1 MGVRLAL
8 GPRFAG
14 LVLGMAL
21 AAGSGSASAATTA
34 RLVNTPAGSS
44 PTLVTTRPP
53 QNQPQPFQLGAPA
66 SLLPAAGAYV
76 ANDVPSFNI
85 DRRDDEIR
93 LSFVGSEEVFYL
105 TSSPAPLGG
114 RVLKYDTGE
123 VALMVSGW
131 GGVTLYTDEMPSG
144 VPAELLRANA
154 LASPAV
160 PVSTRP
166 VATLDVK
173 TLADQLSAGVGRQ
186 GLFRIGFSADFETL
200 SREDETTRSLAAD
213 AMRNAAYALQQMD
226 DKREREAAAK
236 ILRQVRVNPAA
247 QPGAAIQNG
256 SLVVSYAPAGGPSA
270 RPSSLAISRL
280 LSQEF

>member
-1 MGVRLAL
+1 MGVQLAL
-8 GPRFAG
+8 GPRFVG
-14 LVLGMAL
+14 LVLAMAL
-21 AAGSGSASAATTA
+21 AAGSGSASAATA
-34 RLVNTPAGSS
+34 AGLAGAPVGTS
-44 PTLVTTRPP
+44 PTFLIPRPP
-53 QNQPQPFQLGAPA
+53 QMQPQPFQLGAPA

-93 LSFVGSEEVFYL
+93 LRFVGSEEVFYL

-144 VPAELLRANA
+144 IPAELLRSNA

-160 PVSTRP
+160 PVNTRP

-173 TLADQLSAGVGRQ
+173 TLADELSAGVARQ

-200 SREDETTRSLAAD
+200 SREDETTRSLAAE

-226 DKREREAAAK
+226 KREREAAAK
-236 ILRQVRVNPAA
+236 ALRYVRVNPAA
-247 QPGAAIQNG
+247 QAGAAIQKDA
-256 SLVVSYAPAGGPSA
+256 LVVSYAPAEGPSA

>member
-1 MGVRLAL
+1 MGVQLAL
-8 GPRFAG
+8 GPRYVG
-14 LVLGMAL
+14 LVLAMAL
-21 AAGSGSASAATTA
+21 AAGSGSASAATTVQFA
-34 RLVNTPAGSS
+34 GAPLGVSPA
-44 PTLVTTRPP
+44 LVTPRSP
-53 QNQPQPFQLGAPA
+53 QNQALPFQLAAPA

-76 ANDVPSFNI
+76 TNDVPSFNI
-85 DRRDDEIR
+85 DIRADEIR

-131 GGVTLYTDEMPSG
+131 GGVTLYSDEMPSG

-154 LASPAV
+154 LPSPIA
-160 PVSTRP
+160 PINTRP
-166 VATLDVK
+166 AQIADVK
-173 TLADQLSAGVGRQ
+173 TLADQLAADVARR
-186 GLFRIGFSADFETL
+186 GLFRIGFSADFEML
-200 SREDETTRSLAAD
+200 SRENETTRSLAAE
-213 AMRNAAYALQQMD
+213 AMRNAAYALGQMTN
-226 DKREREAAAK
+226 KSEREAAAK

-247 QPGAAIQNG
+247 QAGAAIQNG
-256 SLVVSYAPAGGPSA
+256 ALVVSYAPGGGPSA